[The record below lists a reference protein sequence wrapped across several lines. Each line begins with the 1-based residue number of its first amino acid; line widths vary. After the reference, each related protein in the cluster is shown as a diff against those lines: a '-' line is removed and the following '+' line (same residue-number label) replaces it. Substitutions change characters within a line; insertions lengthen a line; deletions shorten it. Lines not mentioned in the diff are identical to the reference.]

1 MSENDTLRLAQKQS
15 ALARRAASKRFFHE
29 QFWETRWV
37 VSWIAFQDSSL
48 LCEIGSPSD
57 IKARKRY
64 PTLGRRMRVVD
75 PDKRLLQALQG
86 GTIRA
91 LRDGSEL
98 ASGAWQKGLNWTDPG
113 IAFRRKDVLRCWR
126 SVGHITNNPVRP
138 PQSAV
143 EKFVRWFIETERKEG
158 RTVSESSLMKAANE
172 KALGASRIQLR
183 SAREKIDPP
192 KMGRPGKVAGK

>member
-98 ASGAWQKGLNWTDPG
+98 AVHGRRGSIGQTPELLFGAKTYC
-113 IAFRRKDVLRCWR
+113 A
-126 SVGHITNNPVRP
+126 VGAPLAT
-138 PQSAV
+138 
-143 EKFVRWFIETERKEG
+143 
-158 RTVSESSLMKAANE
+158 
-172 KALGASRIQLR
+172 SRIILCGHPSRPSKNSFGGLLRR
-183 SAREKIDPP
+183 SAKKAGPSVR
-192 KMGRPGKVAGK
+192 VA